1 MTIERSLRC
10 VCSPPEHCSANQN
23 GICVTNVGCYHSA
36 VIGGQHVDESFGC
49 FQNDSMHLLF
59 TCKINQNPKIKIRC
73 CSKRDFCNKHLL
85 LDRLTENAISGQRD
99 SLSNTSNDGVQ
110 VLFADGWKPVVTD
123 VESSQ
128 LKQDQMITWNN
139 AQTFGTYL
147 VARSNSKHRMLFRI
161 GPLGLAAFLVVV
173 FVVCALLLWILSKR
187 GPRSTGKTA
196 KTCHMFSSP
205 NLPIRNN
212 QCVFGSNPNVL
223 LASCRIKRFLS
234 GDHMIKREQ
243 CYCVNHKVFDSKL
256 PEANPEG
263 RSDMLSYCEAQK
275 DDSKNNR
282 ILRTSTAKTVE
293 RKKEHTMQFCFSKT
307 VQKSPRL
314 LAVWLPCTYASK
326 QSENFH
332 QPLCAKLNRTIS
344 PGNINHQ
351 PPCLASGSSGS
362 GSGVPFLVQ
371 RTIARQIE
379 LKDCIG
385 CGRFGEVWHGL
396 YEGED
401 VAVKIFSSRDEQSW
415 LRETAIFTRLN
426 LRHEN
431 LLSYLAS
438 DLTSR
443 NGCTQLWM
451 ITQYHSAGSLY
462 DYLQR
467 NTFPVSVG
475 LLLAVS
481 SAKGLCYLHSVIA
494 GVHGKP
500 AIAHRDI
507 KSKNILVQANGT
519 CCIADLGLAEVHHA
533 SNGTS
538 FFPCPN
544 YKVGTKRY
552 MAPETLS
559 ILCTAYAA
567 FEDYSTSSGMSK
579 HKTLLDDTVCPPKLS
594 FEMLKAA
601 DVYAFSLVL
610 WEVLRRCTLRDSDY
624 ADPYM
629 LPYGDLVESDP
640 TFQTMY
646 QIVCVD
652 ALRPPFSPRW
662 ANDKQMER
670 CTRVMM
676 ECWHPQPEFR
686 LTMLRVKKT
695 LKELLVA
702 SQMEE
707 SNNSAR
713 VKLPEI

>member
-1 MTIERSLRC
+1 
-10 VCSPPEHCSANQN
+10 
-23 GICVTNVGCYHSA
+23 
-36 VIGGQHVDESFGC
+36 
-49 FQNDSMHLLF
+49 MHLLL

-73 CSKRDFCNKHLL
+73 CTKRDFCNKHLP
-85 LDRLTENAISGQRD
+85 LDRLAKNAILVQGD
-99 SLSNTSNDGVQ
+99 SLSNISKSGVQ
-110 VLFADGWKPVVTD
+110 VLYADGWKSVVTE
-123 VESSQ
+123 VESSH

-139 AQTFGTYL
+139 AQTLASYLGT
-147 VARSNSKHRMLFRI
+147 RSDSKHKMLFQI
-161 GPLGLAAFLVVV
+161 GPLGLATVLVVV
-173 FVVCALLLWILSKR
+173 LVVCALLSWILSKR
-187 GPRSTGKTA
+187 GSRSTGKTA
-196 KTCHMFSSP
+196 KIRHIFTPP

-212 QCVFGSNPNVL
+212 PCVFGSHPTDL
-223 LASCRIKRFLS
+223 LASHRIKKFYS
-234 GDHMIKREQ
+234 GNHMIKVEQ
-243 CYCVNHKVFDSKL
+243 CYSANHKIFDSKS
-256 PEANPEG
+256 PKANPEEH
-263 RSDMLSYCEAQK
+263 SDMLSHCEAQQGE
-275 DDSKNNR
+275 SKNKKV
-282 ILRTSTAKTVE
+282 LRSVTSVTVKRE
-293 RKKEHTMQFCFSKT
+293 KEHKISLSSAKR
-307 VQKSPRL
+307 VQKSPGL
-314 LAVWLPCTYASK
+314 SAFCLQYTHASK
-326 QSENFH
+326 QSKQFQ
-332 QPLCAKLNRTIS
+332 QPFCAKIYGTIS
-344 PGNINHQ
+344 
-351 PPCLASGSSGS
+351 
-362 GSGVPFLVQ
+362 
-371 RTIARQIE
+371 
-379 LKDCIG
+379 

-415 LRETAIFTRLN
+415 LRETTIFTRLN

-475 LLLAVS
+475 LLLAAS

-519 CCIADLGLAEVHHA
+519 CCIADLGLAEVHHGH
-533 SNGTS
+533 NETS
-538 FFPCPN
+538 FFACPN

-559 ILCTAYAA
+559 ILCAAYAS
-567 FEDYSTSSGMSK
+567 FEDYSISSGMSEN
-579 HKTLLDDTVCPPKLS
+579 KTLLDDPVCPPKLS
-594 FEMLKAA
+594 FETLKAA

-610 WEVLRRCTLRDSDY
+610 WEVLRRCTLQNSDD

-652 ALRPPFSPRW
+652 ALRPPFSSRW

-670 CTRVMM
+670 CTRLMM

-707 SNNSAR
+707 SNNSTR
-713 VKLPEI
+713 MKLPDV

>member
-1 MTIERSLRC
+1 MTAERSLRC
-10 VCSPPEHCSANQN
+10 VCSPPEHCDVNQN
-23 GICVTNVGCYHSA
+23 GICITNVGCYHSA
-36 VIGGQHVDESFGC
+36 VIGGQHATESFGC

-59 TCKINQNPKIKIRC
+59 SCKITQNPKIRIRC
-73 CSKRDFCNKHLL
+73 CTKRDFCNRHLL
-85 LDRLTENAISGQRD
+85 LDRLAKNAISGERD
-99 SLSNTSNDGVQ
+99 SLSNTSNSGVQ
-110 VLFADGWKPVVTD
+110 VLFADGWKSLVTEM
-123 VESSQ
+123 ESSH
-128 LKQDQMITWNN
+128 LKEDQMITWNN
-139 AQTFGTYL
+139 AQRHGSYL
-147 VARSNSKHRMLFRI
+147 GARPDSKHMMLFRI
-161 GPLGLAAFLVVV
+161 GPLWLAAFLIVV
-173 FVVCALLLWILSKR
+173 FVVCALLLWIFSKR
-187 GPRSTGKTA
+187 GSRSTDKTD
-196 KTCHMFSSP
+196 KTCHVFTSP
-205 NLPIRNN
+205 NLPSINN
-212 QCVFGSNPNVL
+212 QCVVRSYPTGL
-223 LASCRIKRFLS
+223 LKSHRIKRFSS
-234 GDHMIKREQ
+234 GNPMLKVER
-243 CYCVNHKVFDSKL
+243 CYSVNHKIFDSKS
-256 PEANPEG
+256 PKANPEVH
-263 RSDMLSYCEAQK
+263 SDMLSYCEAQQGN
-275 DDSKNNR
+275 SKNKK
-282 ILRTSTAKTVE
+282 ILQTATAMTGE
-293 RKKEHTMQFCFSKT
+293 RKKEDRMSLCFAKRM
-307 VQKSPRL
+307 QKSPRL
-314 LAVWLPCTYASK
+314 LAVWLPCTHAPK

-332 QPLCAKLNRTIS
+332 QTFFAQVKGTTI
-344 PGNINHQ
+344 PGNICHQ
-351 PPCLASGSSGS
+351 PPCLVSGSSGS

-415 LRETAIFTRLN
+415 LRETTIFTRLN

-475 LLLAVS
+475 LLLAAS

-519 CCIADLGLAEVHHA
+519 CCIADLGLAEVHHG
-533 SNGTS
+533 SNETS
-538 FFPCPN
+538 FFACPN

-559 ILCTAYAA
+559 ILCTTYAA
-567 FEDYSTSSGMSK
+567 FEGYSISSGMSENE
-579 HKTLLDDTVCPPKLS
+579 TLMDTHVCPPRLS
-594 FEMLKAA
+594 FETLKAA

-610 WEVLRRCTLRDSDY
+610 WEVLRRCTLQDSDD

-629 LPYGDLVESDP
+629 LPYGDLVDSDP

-652 ALRPPFSPRW
+652 ALRPPFSSRW
-662 ANDKQMER
+662 VNDKV
-670 CTRVMM
+670 TGSD
-676 ECWHPQPEFR
+676 
-686 LTMLRVKKT
+686 LY
-695 LKELLVA
+695 
-702 SQMEE
+702 
-707 SNNSAR
+707 
-713 VKLPEI
+713 IY